1 MIASIRG
8 ILISKAPTE
17 LTIEVNGI
25 GYVVHVPLST
35 YEKVGDL
42 GSTLSLFTHLHVRE
56 DALQLYGFATEAER
70 SLFKLLISVSGIGTK
85 IAQGILS
92 GMSVDELHTNIVQ
105 GNVQA
110 LTSVQGI
117 GRKTAERIVLELRD
131 ALSKT
136 EGISQ
141 AVPSLLKTSAEI
153 RNEALL
159 ALVSLGFT
167 QQSAEKAIRI
177 ALHEI
182 ENPGN
187 MSVEEL
193 IKEALRHSSV
203 R

>member
-193 IKEALRHSSV
+193 IKEALRHSGV

>member
-8 ILISKAPTE
+8 LLISKAPTE

-25 GYVVHVPLST
+25 GYVIHIPLST
-35 YEKVGDL
+35 YEKVGDQ
-42 GSTLSLFTHLHVRE
+42 GSIVSLFTHLHVRE

-70 SLFKLLISVSGIGTK
+70 NLFKLLISVSGIGPK
-85 IAQGILS
+85 IAQSILS
-92 GMSVDELHTNIVQ
+92 GISVDELHTNIVQ

-110 LTSVQGI
+110 LTTVQGI

-141 AVPSLLKTSAEI
+141 AVPSLSKTSAEI

-159 ALVSLGFT
+159 ALISLGFT

-182 ENPGN
+182 EKSGN

-193 IKEALRHSSV
+193 IKEALRHSSL

>member
-8 ILISKAPTE
+8 ILVSKAPTE

-159 ALVSLGFT
+159 ALISLGFT